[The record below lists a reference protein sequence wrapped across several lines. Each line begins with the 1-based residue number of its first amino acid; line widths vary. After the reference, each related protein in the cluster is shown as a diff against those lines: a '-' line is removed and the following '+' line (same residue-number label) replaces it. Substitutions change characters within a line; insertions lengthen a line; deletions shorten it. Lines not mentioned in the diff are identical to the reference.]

1 MLCNPACTILL
12 STMTSS
18 GANLPF
24 ILPLKTDKLET
35 GFQIQLLRILEGRP
49 VSIGDLVATVEPEP
63 GVGNVFFVRFFE
75 GDAILGENIPAEPN
89 ARLKRALDYLPD
101 VPVIMSTLK
110 PAIISAVKK
119 SLTPP

>member
-1 MLCNPACTILL
+1 MAENV
-12 STMTSS
+12 
-18 GANLPF
+18 
-24 ILPLKTDKLET
+24 
-35 GFQIQLLRILEGRP
+35 EGC
-49 VSIGDLVATVEPEP
+49 GQ
-63 GVGNVFFVRFFE
+63 GNVFFVRFFE
-75 GDAILGENIPAEPN
+75 GDTILGENVPTDPT